1 MKWYFLTN
9 QENIF
14 YLIFGPR
21 SFQFSFFS
29 ISSFG
34 EKNGSALRDRLR
46 QISCLG
52 IFNLSRNSWGF
63 LPLPIAARF
72 SLFLR
77 FKRRASPPSR
87 YFAHLWQCKIP
98 GGSRL
103 LVPASLIRTIAHGL
117 RLKLKLFYVKIFK
130 IYFIKWKIWMKYLFF
145 RCTFRSFFGYVPNQ
159 HGRPQ
164 DQMAIHATRMG
175 LSERNWRT

>member
-21 SFQFSFFS
+21 SFQFSFF
-29 ISSFG
+29 FKFLHLG
-34 EKNGSALRDRLR
+34 KKNGSALRDRLR

-87 YFAHLWQCKIP
+87 YFAHLWQRKIP
-98 GGSRL
+98 GDSRL
-103 LVPASLIRTIAHGL
+103 LAPASLI
-117 RLKLKLFYVKIFK
+117 
-130 IYFIKWKIWMKYLFF
+130 M
-145 RCTFRSFFGYVPNQ
+145 GY
-159 HGRPQ
+159 
-164 DQMAIHATRMG
+164 D
-175 LSERNWRT
+175 LS